1 MTRFVHLHNHTHY
14 SLLDGACRISDLV
27 RTAKRFK
34 MPALAI
40 TDHGNMFGVISF
52 YQQVMEAGIKPIIGM
67 EAYVAPES
75 HKKRGGGQKGGGG
88 AFHLIL
94 LARNMDGY
102 RNLMRL
108 SSLGY
113 LEGFY
118 YKPRI
123 DRDLLQTYS
132 EGLIALSA
140 CIKGE
145 VPYHIIHDDME
156 GAKKAARFY
165 KKLFKENYY
174 LEIQNH
180 GLDDEH
186 KAIKGLIEL
195 SVELNI
201 PLVATNDTHYLKQS
215 HSEAQDI
222 LLCLQT
228 NKDRDDPQRMRF
240 STDQLY
246 LKSSEEMNQLF
257 KEIPDSLTN
266 TLEIADKCNLVLDF
280 EQHHLPSFKIPPEE
294 GIYTLNEFLEKKARD
309 GLMKKGPVTPELEKR
324 LEYELSVIEKMGFSS
339 YFLIVADFI
348 QYARKHDIPVG
359 PGRGSAA
366 GSLVAYA
373 LGITN
378 VDPIKYNLLFERF
391 LNPERVSMP
400 DIDIDFCYENRDRII
415 GYVKKQ
421 YGGDTNVSQIITF
434 GSMKT
439 RGVIRDV
446 GRVLKIPYAEVDR
459 IAKLVPALP
468 GITLDQALA
477 KVPELKELS
486 GRKPYDELIAYSK
499 VLEGM
504 ARHASTHAAGVVIA
518 PGDLMNFVPLYKS
531 GKEDITTQYDMNS
544 LESIGLLKMDFLGLR
559 TLTVIDQTLKALK
572 NKGNQVDIQNIPLDD
587 EETYN
592 LFAKGLTVGIF
603 QFESAG
609 MRDYLKKLRP
619 GCIEDLVAMNALY
632 RPGPMEWLDNFIER
646 KHGKIPVD
654 YIHPD
659 LEPILKETYGII
671 VYQEQVMQIA
681 NSIAGF
687 TLNKADELRKA
698 MGKKK
703 HALMQKYRNDFI
715 TGAIQHKGLEREE
728 AEKIYDKIEKFAGYG
743 FNKSHAVCYAIVAY
757 QTAYLKAHYPLEF
770 MAANLTS
777 EMNTS
782 ERIITLIDECRR
794 MGISILP
801 PDINESEARFTVSE
815 KGIRFG
821 LGAVKNVG
829 IGAIQSITE
838 ARERQGKFRTLF
850 DLCKSIDLCR
860 VNKKVLESLVQCGAT
875 DSLEGTR
882 AQKMDALSSAV
893 ALAQSHQ
900 QSEKRGQTSIFGE
913 KEGSSAIDPPLPNVD
928 PWPQSQK
935 LLFERELL
943 GFYISGHPLEKYRD
957 EVRAFTS
964 PHPDNYSGI
973 PSGHSVRF
981 CGMISDIRQ
990 SYDRFNKPYA
1000 FFMLEGF
1007 SHQVRIAVFSEVYEK
1022 NRRLIEKDKMVVV
1035 EGRLERR
1042 NGGDEIS
1049 ITALNMWPLESA
1061 RQQLTKRLILQIYT
1075 EKIDEDLIRRIQEQ
1089 LKRYPGTCRTLIN
1102 VHVKGKEI
1110 LMRSK
1115 TIRVRPK
1122 KSLINELRGILGA
1135 ENVWIE
1141 G

>member
-1 MTRFVHLHNHTHY
+1 MTGFVHLHNHTHY
-14 SLLDGACRISDLV
+14 SLLDGACRINELV
-27 RTAKRFK
+27 RTARRFK
-34 MPALAI
+34 MPAVAI
-40 TDHGNMFGVISF
+40 TDHGNMFGAISF
-52 YQQVMEAGIKPIIGM
+52 YQKALEAEIKPIIGM
-67 EAYVAPES
+67 EAYVAPDS
-75 HKKRGGGQKGGGG
+75 RKTRGVGQKGGGG

-94 LARNMDGY
+94 LVRNMDGY
-102 RNLMRL
+102 RNLLRL

-123 DRDLLQTYS
+123 DRELLQQYS

-145 VPYHIIHDDME
+145 VPYCIIHDDMK
-156 GAKKAARFY
+156 GARKAAGFY
-165 KKLFKENYY
+165 REVFKEHYY

-180 GLDDEH
+180 GLEEEQ
-186 KAIKGLIEL
+186 KALKGLIEL
-195 SVELNI
+195 SAELNI
-201 PLVATNDTHYLKQS
+201 PLVATNDTHYLKQT
-215 HSEAQDI
+215 HAEAQDI

-246 LKSSEEMNQLF
+246 FKPTEEMTHLF
-257 KEIPDSLTN
+257 RDFPDSLRQ
-266 TLEIADKCNLVLDF
+266 TLEIAEKCNLALDF
-280 EQHHLPSFKIPPEE
+280 EQPHLPAFTLPADE
-294 GIYTLNEFLEKKARD
+294 GIDTLNEYLEKKARD
-309 GLMKKGPVTPELEKR
+309 GLKKKGPVTPELEKR
-324 LEYELSVIEKMGFSS
+324 LEYELSVIGEMGFSS

-348 QYARKHDIPVG
+348 QYARDHDIPVG

-366 GSLVAYA
+366 GSLVAYT

-400 DIDIDFCYENRDRII
+400 DIDIDFCYEKRDQII

-468 GITLDQALA
+468 GITLEQALT

-486 GRKPYDELIAYSK
+486 VRKPYDELIAHSK

-518 PGDLMNFVPLYKS
+518 PDDLMNYVPLYKT
-531 GKEDITTQYDMNS
+531 GKDDITTQYDMNA

-559 TLTVIDQTLKALK
+559 TLTVIDHTVKDLK
-572 NKGNQVDIQNIPLDD
+572 NKGIEIDIDSIPLDD
-587 EETYN
+587 EKTYGI
-592 LFAKGLTVGIF
+592 FANGLTVGVF
-603 QFESAG
+603 QFESTG
-609 MRDYLKKLRP
+609 MRDYLKKLKP

-632 RPGPMEWLDNFIER
+632 RPGPMEWLENFIER
-646 KHGKIPVD
+646 KHGKIQAD

-681 NSIAGF
+681 NTLAGF
-687 TLNKADELRKA
+687 SLNRADELRKA

-703 HALMQKYRNDFI
+703 PDLMQKYRNAFI
-715 TGAIQHKGLEREE
+715 DGAAKQKGLQKEE

-777 EMNTS
+777 EMNNS
-782 ERIITLIDECRR
+782 ERIIALIDECRR

-801 PDINESEARFTVSE
+801 PDINESEARFTVSG

-829 IGAIQSITE
+829 IGAIQCIAE
-838 ARERQGKFRTLF
+838 AREREGKFRTIF
-850 DLCKSIDLCR
+850 DLCRSIDLCR
-860 VNKKVLESLVQCGAT
+860 VNKKVLESLVQCGAA

-882 AQKMDALSSAV
+882 AQKMEGLSGAV
-893 ALAQSHQ
+893 TLGQSYQ
-900 QSEKRGQTSIFGE
+900 QSAKRGQTTIFE
-913 KEGSSAIDPPLPNVD
+913 EADSTVIDPPLPNVE
-928 PWPQSQK
+928 PWPQNRK
-935 LLFERELL
+935 LLYERELL
-943 GFYISGHPLEKYRD
+943 GFYISGHPLEKYRE
-957 EVRAFTS
+957 EVTAFTV
-964 PHPDNYSGI
+964 PHPDNYGGI
-973 PSGHSVRF
+973 PSGQSVRF

-990 SYDRFNKPYA
+990 SYDRFSKPYA

-1007 SHQVRIAVFSEVYEK
+1007 SHEVRIAAFSDVYEK
-1022 NRRLIEKDKMVVV
+1022 NRTLIEKDKMVVV

-1042 NGGDEIS
+1042 NSGDESS
-1049 ITALNMWPLESA
+1049 ITALNIWPLESA
-1061 RQQLTKRLILQIYT
+1061 RRQLTRSVIIQLHGGQI
-1075 EKIDEDLIRRIQEQ
+1075 EEDLIRRIQEQ
-1089 LKRYPGTCRTLIN
+1089 FKKYPGNCRTLIN
-1102 VHVKGKEI
+1102 VHVDDKEI

-1115 TIRVRPK
+1115 TIRVNPNK
-1122 KSLINELRGILGA
+1122 QLIGGLRDILGA